1 MATWKFRGLD
11 TYIAQ
16 LERLNISA
24 DAQIKKAV
32 YDGAAVVANNIK
44 SALNTIP
51 TEDDYVP
58 KGKMRKGIKQED
70 KDSLIKGFG
79 LAKMQNRNGYIN
91 TKAGFKGKN
100 PSGVNNS
107 TVARQV
113 ESGTSWLRKHPVIRQ
128 ATNRSKREAEQ
139 AMKKTLESEI
149 MKLTT

>member
-16 LERLNISA
+16 LERLNTAA
-24 DAQIKKAV
+24 DGQIKKAV
-32 YDGAAVVANNIK
+32 YDGAAIVADNIK

-51 TEDDYVP
+51 TEDEYIP
-58 KGKMRKGIKQED
+58 KGKKRDGISSDAKED
-70 KDSLIKGFG
+70 LIKGFG

-100 PSGVNNS
+100 KSGVKNT

-113 ESGTSWLRKHPVIRQ
+113 ESGTSWMTKHPVIRQ
-128 ATNRSKREAEQ
+128 ATNRSKRQAEQ

-149 MKLTT
+149 RKLTT